1 MLKLFKRKKRKA
13 KLFEFDREKANFD
26 VDGFRL
32 YSYHY
37 RMVREARKKHN
48 DEIREKLSNLSDGE
62 DFNAKEFKRLEAQI
76 LPLRE
81 DFKEAYD
88 TREGYDITGA
98 PLSTGYHPWHD
109 KVLVE
114 KETGTKYII
123 ELVCKHHDYG
133 YYWVIIARKEGTRS
147 HATIWW
153 ENESCRYP
161 IVLEGIEESRKRFD
175 MI

>member
-1 MLKLFKRKKRKA
+1 MLKKLFKRKKA
-13 KLFEFDREKANFD
+13 KLFEFYKETAHHD

-48 DEIREKLSNLSDGE
+48 DEIREKISELSDE
-62 DFNAKEFKRLEAQI
+62 EVREFKRLESQL

-109 KVLVE
+109 RVLVE

-133 YYWVIIARKEGTRS
+133 YYWVIIARKEGTKS

-153 ENESCRYP
+153 ENISCRYNV
-161 IVLEGIEESRKRFD
+161 VLEGIAEARERYE

>member
-1 MLKLFKRKKRKA
+1 MLNKLFKRKVKV
-13 KLFEFDREKANFD
+13 FEFHKETTYHD

-32 YSYHY
+32 YSSHY

-48 DEIREKLSNLSDGE
+48 NEIREKISELSDE
-62 DFNAKEFKRLEAQI
+62 QVREFKRLESQL
-76 LPLRE
+76 LPLGE

-109 KVLVE
+109 RVLVN
-114 KETGTKYII
+114 KKTGTKYII

-133 YYWVIIARKEGTRS
+133 YYWVIIARKEGTKS
-147 HATIWW
+147 HTTIFW
-153 ENESCRYP
+153 ENISCRYSV
-161 IVLEGIEESRKRFD
+161 VLEGIAEARERYE